1 MEQKTNKQVEAFI
14 FREDLKGAFL
24 FLLMRRIPERGG
36 FWQPLTGGVR
46 VGEELENALVRE
58 VQEETGITSGI
69 KKVVNTGYTFNFSD
83 HGKNYTEYVYG
94 VEVDSGTEVALSE
107 EHDSHVWASKE
118 EVLSLLKW
126 PGNIEGFRRLCGV
139 LEVK

>member
-14 FREDLKGAFL
+14 FREGVEGKSL
-24 FLLMRRIPERGG
+24 FLLMRRIPNRGG

-46 VGEELENALVRE
+46 VGEELNKALLRE
-58 VQEETGITSGI
+58 VQEETGITEVRRVI
-69 KKVVNTGYTFNFSD
+69 DTGYTFSFRD
-83 HGKNYTEYVYG
+83 HDKDHTEYVYG
-94 VEVDSGTEVALSE
+94 VEVSQSAKVILSD

-126 PGNIEGFRRLCGV
+126 PGNIEGFRQLCSI
-139 LEVK
+139 LESE

>member
-14 FREDLKGAFL
+14 FREDLEGTFF

-58 VQEETGITSGI
+58 VQEETGIINI
-69 KKVVNTGYTFNFSD
+69 KRVLDTGHTFNFND

-94 VEVDSGTEVALSE
+94 VEVDPSIGVTLSD

-118 EVLSLLKW
+118 DVLSLLKW
-126 PGNIEGFRRLCGV
+126 PGNIEGFRRLCSV
-139 LEVK
+139 LGLK